1 MRRRRASDASMQEHL
16 LTYWIHILSSL
27 AKNTRVSKHGD
38 IQAVALSCGS
48 KIAEPQAQV
57 EATCSAT
64 ATPALCSATFR
75 KSMAIS
81 ALPQPLQWEDM
92 CLAAASPDASAKVN
106 DYRRQ
111 SEGHQQVCCFLCAH
125 LMLVCCLLAGC
136 LPVSCCCILVA
147 CCWLPAGCK
156 LVVICWS
163 SASCLLAACRS
174 QQVTCWLSAGYL
186 LLACWL
192 PAGYVLVTSWLLA
205 AYPPVTWR

>member
-1 MRRRRASDASMQEHL
+1 MQEHL
-16 LTYWIHILSSL
+16 LTFWIHILSSL
-27 AKNTRVSKHGD
+27 AKNTLVSKHGD

-106 DYRRQ
+106 DDRRQ
-111 SEGHQQVCCFLCAH
+111 SEGHQQVCCSLRS
-125 LMLVCCLLAGC
+125 
-136 LPVSCCCILVA
+136 PDA
-147 CCWLPAGCK
+147 C
-156 LVVICWS
+156 
-163 SASCLLAACRS
+163 
-174 QQVTCWLSAGYL
+174 L

-192 PAGYVLVTSWLLA
+192 PACFLLLHTCCLLLVACWLQAGCHLLVICQLPAGCLPVSAGYLLVICWLLAAGLLVTSWLRAGYLLL
-205 AYPPVTWR
+205 TRR